1 METIV
6 NWLTDAVGPTFIF
19 WGVFGFALKEIAEY
33 LKAANRGIINKVGG
47 KWAYIGGYGSLALVA
62 LLGIGASYQYD
73 LNVFALFETLKG
85 TDPELATLITSAI
98 GIGIAR
104 YWKAKEKAAPKS

>member
-6 NWLTDAVGPTFIF
+6 NWLTDAVGPTFVF
-19 WGVFGFALKEIAEY
+19 WGVFGFALKEIVEY
-33 LKAANRGIINKVGG
+33 VKAASRGISG
-47 KWAYIGGYGSLALVA
+47 KLNLNWLYIGGYGSLTLVA
-62 LLGIGASYQYD
+62 LLGVGAAYQYD
-73 LNVFALFETLKG
+73 LDVFAMFETLKN

-104 YWKAKEKAAPKS
+104 YWKAKEKATKG